1 MRVTTTIKDYIYD
14 EVKNKAAA
22 ALKVASERRD
32 EARRACDAA
41 YNKLDG
47 IVDRIVDD
55 ANKKVKAAINE
66 FGLSI
71 HDRYH
76 LISNSLNKYCLNE
89 CSDNL
94 NYKQTTALGKELYES
109 NLEISRLNDRI
120 KREVGSIIFRLEA
133 GAKYDEIASMIA
145 AVKF

>member
-14 EVKNKAAA
+14 EVKNKAAV
-22 ALKVASERRD
+22 ALKVAAERRD
-32 EARRACDAA
+32 EAIMACDAA
-41 YNKLDG
+41 YKKLDG
-47 IVDRIVDD
+47 IVDKIVDD

-66 FGLSI
+66 CGLSVR
-71 HDRYH
+71 DRDH
-76 LISNSLNKYCLNE
+76 LISKSLNEYCLNE

-94 NYKQTTALGKELYES
+94 NYKQTTALGKELHES

-133 GAKYDEIASMIA
+133 GAKYDEINRMIA
-145 AVKF
+145 AIKF

>member
-14 EVKNKAAA
+14 EVKNKAAV
-22 ALKVASERRD
+22 ALKVAAERRD
-32 EARRACDAA
+32 EAGKAFDAA
-41 YNKLDG
+41 YKNLYG
-47 IVDRIVDD
+47 IVDKIVDD

-66 FGLSI
+66 CGLSI
-71 HDRYH
+71 RDRDH
-76 LISNSLNKYCLNE
+76 LISNGLDKYCLNE

-94 NYKQTTALGKELYES
+94 NHKQTTALGKERHES

>member
-22 ALKVASERRD
+22 PLKVASERRD
-32 EARRACDAA
+32 EARKACDAA
-41 YNKLDG
+41 YKKLNG
-47 IVDRIVDD
+47 IVDKIIDD

-66 FGLSI
+66 CGLSI
-71 HDRYH
+71 HDSYY
-76 LISNSLNKYCLNE
+76 LISNNLSKYSLNE

-94 NYKQTTALGKELYES
+94 NCKQTTALGNELHES
-109 NLEISRLNDRI
+109 HLEIVRLNDRI

-133 GAKYDEIASMIA
+133 GAKYDEINSMIA
-145 AVKF
+145 AIKF

>member
-14 EVKNKAAA
+14 EVKNKAAV
-22 ALKVASERRD
+22 ALKIAAERRD
-32 EARRACDAA
+32 EARKACDAA
-41 YNKLDG
+41 YKNLIG
-47 IVDRIVDD
+47 IVDKIVDD

-66 FGLSI
+66 CGLSVR
-71 HDRYH
+71 DRDH
-76 LISNSLNKYCLNE
+76 LISKSLNKYCLNE

-94 NYKQTTALGKELYES
+94 NYKQTTALGKELHES

-120 KREVGSIIFRLEA
+120 KREVGSIIFRLES

-145 AVKF
+145 AIKF